1 MAASSEV
8 MPASS
13 ESIVL
18 RLFEVD
24 AVKFGDF
31 TLKSGITSPVYF
43 DLRVMISFPQL
54 MTDVANLLWDKISAS
69 KFISLCGVP
78 YTALPIATL
87 MSASHN
93 IPMLIRRKEAKGY
106 GTKKLIEGIFRT
118 GDVCLIVE
126 DVVSSG
132 SSVLDTAE
140 ALKSVGVLVT
150 DAVVLLDREQGGRQ
164 KLQQEGI
171 TLHSVFTMT
180 DILTILKGAGKLDSQ
195 TVDKVACYIEHNRFQ
210 PDQTVCSLKP
220 KVYDY
225 EERAK
230 LCTNSVTR
238 RLLEIMGEKRSNLAL
253 SADVTTSQELLQ
265 LVDKVGPHVCIVKTH
280 IDILEDFT
288 QETVTKL
295 SQLAA
300 RHNFLIFEDRKF
312 ADIGNTVLHQFGGGM
327 YNISSWAHIINAH
340 GVPGP
345 GVVHGLREVGASKGC
360 GCLLIAEMS
369 SAGNLATGDYT
380 TATVSMAEANKD
392 FVIGFI
398 SVNNLTSDPTFI
410 HMTPGVQ
417 LTAGQDS
424 LGQQYLTPSEVI
436 TNRGSDII
444 IVGRGIYEAKDPVEA
459 AKQFQL
465 AGYDAFVARLTEF
478 MTS

>member
-1 MAASSEV
+1 
-8 MPASS
+8 MPASA

-18 RLFEVD
+18 RLYEVD

-31 TLKSGITSPVYF
+31 TLKSGIKSPVYF

-54 MTDVANLLWDKISAS
+54 MTDVANLLWGKVSAS
-69 KFISLCGVP
+69 KFKSLCGVP

-106 GTKKLIEGIFRT
+106 GTKKLIEGIFNT

-132 SSVLDTAE
+132 SSVLETAA
-140 ALKSVGVLVT
+140 ALKSAGLQVK
-150 DAVVLLDREQGGRQ
+150 DAVVLLDREQGGREQ
-164 KLQQEGI
+164 LEHEGI
-171 TLHSVFTMT
+171 ILHSVFTMS
-180 DILTILKGAGKLDSQ
+180 DILKILNDAGKLDLD
-195 TVDKVACYIEHNRFQ
+195 TVDRVAKYIEHNRFR
-210 PDQTVCSLKP
+210 PDQKICSLNP
-220 KVYDY
+220 KVYGY
-225 EERAK
+225 GERAK
-230 LCTNSVTR
+230 LCSNPLTR
-238 RLLEIMGEKRSNLAL
+238 QIFEIMEEKRTNLAL
-253 SADVTTSQELLQ
+253 SADVTKSQELLQ
-265 LVDKVGPHVCIVKTH
+265 LVDKVGPYVCIVKTH
-280 IDILEDFT
+280 VDILEDYT

-295 SQLAA
+295 SQLASK
-300 RHNFLIFEDRKF
+300 HNFLIFEDRKF
-312 ADIGNTVLHQFGGGM
+312 ADIGNTVLHQFAGGI

-345 GVVHGLREVGASKGC
+345 GVVHGLKEAGVPKGC

-380 TATVSMAEANKD
+380 AGTVSMAEANKD

-398 SVNNLTSDPTFI
+398 CVRNLTSDPTFV

-417 LTAGQDS
+417 LSAGQDS

-444 IVGRGIYEAKDPVEA
+444 IVGRGIYGATDAAEA
-459 AKQFQL
+459 AKQYQL
-465 AGYDAFVARLTEF
+465 AGYDAFVERLTGF
-478 MTS
+478 ITS